1 MYAFGLIFITLNEQ
15 ILKYNLPIW
24 SHCLSSFHIL
34 QNISLL
40 NQGSFTYMS
49 LSRCSAILNVELEI
63 VQANSCRYDS
73 WVRNCYY
80 IIFIR
85 CPLYKYVYKG
95 HNMELFSKRRFAS
108 SYINKKLNQLL
119 YPTNTLK
126 QPRSFSSTYLTWYV
140 FNNDYH

>member
-1 MYAFGLIFITLNEQ
+1 M
-15 ILKYNLPIW
+15 
-24 SHCLSSFHIL
+24 CLSVKHVFAAVACFCMFMCGYMLLVALSLVFLQASASHIIVFAFHVIHWL
-34 QNISLL
+34 CCSQ
-40 NQGSFTYMS
+40 
-49 LSRCSAILNVELEI
+49 CSAILNVELEI

-126 QPRSFSSTYLTWYV
+126 QPRSFSSTYLT
-140 FNNDYH
+140 